1 MNCKEVTGHLG
12 AYLDGELPSTSRDD
26 LDGHLT
32 TCNSCRVNLDTLR
45 EITTELTLPAKVSVP
60 EALWPVIERRLDRE
74 LPTPL
79 STTARHR
86 PLMHGLQSTGDQ
98 PAGRRGRGKD
108 DLGPTRRLPLAVA
121 AVVLSVL
128 GLGLLGPAWTGSTA
142 KASTIDFSILLDAL
156 PLDARKAFRKFLVLY
171 SAKETSPVEARRY
184 APELNF
190 AVPEGLPGGFELQAV
205 YLLKFGKLRG
215 VAAVYERDG
224 DFLGAVFHRPV
235 IKENF
240 GPHRDYPCVIGR
252 HEGHKV
258 SVGQWKLIHLMEPTT
273 CHCVLSRLDERT
285 ELPEIMAIL
294 APQPSVSSVSGAPE
308 HNH

>member
-1 MNCKEVTGHLG
+1 MNCKEVTEHLG
-12 AYLDGELPSTSRDD
+12 AFVDGELPSALRDD
-26 LDGHLT
+26 LDAHLK
-32 TCNSCRVNLDTLR
+32 TCSSCRANLDTLR
-45 EITTELTLPAKVSVP
+45 EITTELAMPAKVAVP
-60 EALWPVIERRLDRE
+60 EALWPVIERRLDHE
-74 LPTPL
+74 LPTSLQAKAPR
-79 STTARHR
+79 SPQT
-86 PLMHGLQSTGDQ
+86 HGPSSEIYKPT
-98 PAGRRGRGKD
+98 GRRVW
-108 DLGPTRRLPLAVA
+108 LRRLPLAIA
-121 AVVLSVL
+121 AVVVAVL

-142 KASTIDFSILLDAL
+142 KASTIDFSVLLDAL

-171 SAKETSPVEARRY
+171 DAKEVSPVEARRY

-205 YLLKFGKLRG
+205 YQLKFGKHPG

-224 DFLGAVFHRPV
+224 DFLGTVFHRPV
-235 IKENF
+235 IKESF
-240 GPHRDYPCVIGR
+240 GPHRDYPCVVGR

-294 APQPSVSSVSGAPE
+294 APQPSVSGALR